1 MDQLWA
7 NRAGSAEAAITK
19 RHLKKLWAMPGTQ
32 LGVVAWPAARKY
44 RMFGTW
50 HYWWQAHLLD
60 CLVDAELRDPQPER
74 KVKIARQIRGHRLRN
89 NLRWTNDYYDDM
101 AWLAISLERAGRL
114 TGVERP
120 KALDKLSE
128 QFLNAWV
135 PEDGGGIPW
144 RKQDQFFNAPANGPA
159 AIFLARHDRLRRAQ
173 QMSDWL
179 DETLIDPETH
189 LVFDGIKS
197 GSLVRAQYTYC
208 QGVVLGLETE
218 LAART
223 EDGDH
228 AKRVHRLV
236 AAVRDHMAPDG
247 IIKGAG
253 GGDGGLFNGILARYL
268 ALVATSLPQNDA
280 DDEAARDTARKL
292 VLTSAE
298 AVWEN
303 RQTVEDLPLFAAFW
317 DRTAEIPTAA
327 GKQAEFVEGA
337 VNASEI
343 PERDLSVQLS
353 GWMLLEAAHTATSGE
368 SHTESAA

>member
-7 NRAGSAEAAITK
+7 NRAASAEAAIAK
-19 RHLKKLWAMPGTQ
+19 RHLKKLWGVPGTQ
-32 LGVVAWPAARKY
+32 LGVVAWPSTRKD

-60 CLVDAELRDPQPER
+60 CLVDAQLRDPQPER
-74 KVKIARQIRGHRLRN
+74 VEKITRQIRGHRLRN

-101 AWLAISLERAGRL
+101 AWLAIALERAGRL
-114 TGVERP
+114 AGVNRP
-120 KALDKLSE
+120 KALNKLSE
-128 QFLNAWV
+128 QFLNSWV

-189 LVFDGIKS
+189 LVFDGIKG
-197 GSLVRAQYTYC
+197 GSMVRAQYTYC

-218 LAART
+218 LALRT
-223 EDGDH
+223 EDADH

-236 AAVRDHMAPDG
+236 AAVRDNMAPEG
-247 IIKGAG
+247 IIRGAG

-280 DDEAARDTARKL
+280 DDAEARQTASKL
-292 VLTSAE
+292 VLDSAE
-298 AVWEN
+298 AAWDN
-303 RQTVEDLPLFAAFW
+303 RQTVDSLPLFAAFW
-317 DRTAEIPTAA
+317 ERTAEIPTAA
-327 GKQAEFVEGA
+327 GKEAEFVEGA

-353 GWMLLEAAHTATSGE
+353 GWMLMEAAHAVSDT
-368 SHTESAA
+368 

>member
-7 NRAGSAEAAITK
+7 NRAASAEAAISK
-19 RHLKKLWAMPGTQ
+19 RHLKKLWGVPGTQ

-60 CLVDAELRDPQPER
+60 CLVDAQLRDPQPER
-74 KVKIARQIRGHRLRN
+74 VEQITRQIRGHRLRN

-101 AWLAISLERAGRL
+101 AWLAIALERAGRL
-114 TGVERP
+114 AGVNRP

-128 QFLNAWV
+128 QFLNSWV

-159 AIFLARHDRLRRAQ
+159 AIFLARYDRLRRAQ

-189 LVFDGIKS
+189 LVFDGIKG
-197 GSLVRAQYTYC
+197 GSMVRAQYTYC

-218 LAART
+218 LAVRT
-223 EDGDH
+223 EDADH

-236 AAVRDHMAPDG
+236 TAVRDNMAPEG
-247 IIKGAG
+247 IIRGAG

-280 DDEAARDTARKL
+280 DDAQARETAGKL
-292 VLTSAE
+292 VLDSAE
-298 AVWEN
+298 AAWDN
-303 RQTVEDLPLFAAFW
+303 RQTVDSLPLFAAFW
-317 DRTAEIPTAA
+317 ERTAEIPTAA
-327 GKQAEFVEGA
+327 GKEAEFVEGA

-353 GWMLLEAAHTATSGE
+353 GWMLMEAAHAVSAT
-368 SHTESAA
+368 

>member
-7 NRAGSAEAAITK
+7 NRAASAEAAIAK
-19 RHLKKLWAMPGTQ
+19 RHLKKLWGVPGTQ
-32 LGVVAWPAARKY
+32 LGVVAWPSARKD

-60 CLVDAELRDPQPER
+60 CLVDAQLRDPQPER
-74 KVKIARQIRGHRLRN
+74 VEKITRQIRGHRLRN

-101 AWLAISLERAGRL
+101 AWLAIALERAGRL
-114 TGVERP
+114 AGVNRP
-120 KALDKLSE
+120 KALNKLSE
-128 QFLNAWV
+128 QFLNSWV

-189 LVFDGIKS
+189 LVFDGIKG
-197 GSLVRAQYTYC
+197 GSMVRAQYTYC

-218 LAART
+218 LALRT
-223 EDGDH
+223 EDADH

-236 AAVRDHMAPDG
+236 AAVRDNMAPEG
-247 IIKGAG
+247 IIRGAG

-280 DDEAARDTARKL
+280 DDAEARQTASKL
-292 VLTSAE
+292 VLDSAE
-298 AVWEN
+298 AAWDN
-303 RQTVEDLPLFAAFW
+303 RQTVDSLPLFAAFW
-317 DRTAEIPTAA
+317 ERTAEIPTAA
-327 GKQAEFVEGA
+327 GKEAEFVEGA

-353 GWMLLEAAHTATSGE
+353 GWMLMEAAHAVSDT
-368 SHTESAA
+368 

>member
-7 NRAGSAEAAITK
+7 NRAASAEAAIAK
-19 RHLKKLWAMPGTQ
+19 RHLKKLWGVPGTQ
-32 LGVVAWPAARKY
+32 LGVVAWPAVRKY

-60 CLVDAELRDPQPER
+60 CLVDAQLRDPQPER
-74 KVKIARQIRGHRLRN
+74 VEKIARQIRGHRLRN

-101 AWLAISLERAGRL
+101 AWLAIALERAGRL
-114 TGVERP
+114 AGVERP

-128 QFLNAWV
+128 QFLNSWV

-189 LVFDGIKS
+189 LVFDGIKG
-197 GSLVRAQYTYC
+197 GSMVRAQYTYC

-218 LAART
+218 LAVRT

-236 AAVRDHMAPDG
+236 AAVRDNMAPEG
-247 IIKGAG
+247 IIRGAG

-280 DDEAARDTARKL
+280 DDAEARDTASKL
-292 VLTSAE
+292 VLDSAE
-298 AVWEN
+298 AAWEN
-303 RQTVEDLPLFAAFW
+303 RQTAEDLPLFAAFW
-317 DRTAEIPTAA
+317 ERTAEIPTAA
-327 GKQAEFVEGA
+327 GKEAEFVEGA

-353 GWMLLEAAHTATSGE
+353 GWMLMEAAHAVSDT
-368 SHTESAA
+368 